1 MFPTRTFE
9 VDGDTVEAVA
19 LDQLTD
25 RQGSLPLTVQLL
37 LENAVRGGPSTAG
50 AVERLAAYDPG
61 RPPTDVPF
69 RPERVLL
76 QDFTGVP
83 VVADLAAIRDAV
95 AEAGGD
101 PARVDPAVPVEL
113 VIDHSVVVDVA
124 RRPDALEQNLRFE
137 HERNAERYRFLRW
150 GQQAFERLLVFPP
163 GAGICHQVN
172 LEHLAR
178 VVMVDDGLARP
189 DTVLGTDSHTP
200 MVNGLGV
207 LGWGVGGIEAEAA
220 MLGVPVTLGAIR
232 VVGLRLTG
240 ELQEGVTATDLVLT
254 ITELLRERG
263 VVGSFVEVVGTSV
276 ATLSVED
283 RATIANMSP
292 EFGSTATLFPVDDAT
307 VRYLRATGRDPSHVA
322 LVEAYAKEQGWWAA
336 SPPDTAYA
344 ETIDLDLG
352 TVEPSVAGPRR
363 PQDRIPLAR
372 LGEEVAEA
380 LAGTARPVGV
390 RPVGQ
395 DTASSLSFPASDP
408 PSATA
413 SPAPRRS
420 PEPAHQHDPGVAA
433 ELRSVRIDLDGTPVD
448 LRDGHLV
455 IAAITSCTNTSN
467 PAVMLAA
474 GLVAQKAVAR
484 GLTVPPW
491 VKTSLAPGSPVVI
504 DYLEQADLLEPLAA
518 LGFHLVGFGCTTC
531 IGNSGPL
538 APEVSAGI
546 AEGDLSVA
554 AILSGNRNFE
564 GRIHPEVRLNFLAS
578 PPLVVALALAGTA
591 HVDPVHDPLATDNH
605 GEPVRLADLWPSS
618 AEIEAA
624 RVGVTPAAFRARYA
638 DLSTGDE
645 RWRSLDAGSGSRYEW
660 DPDSTYIRRPPF
672 LDPGATVEVGDIR
685 GARALLVLGDSVTT
699 DHISPAGVIRRGGPA
714 ADWLEAH
721 GVPPAEF
728 SSYGARRGNH
738 EVMVRGTFAN
748 VRLRN
753 LLVPGS
759 EGGVSRHVPSG
770 AEGSVYEVAERYRAD
785 GTPLVVLAGENYG
798 AGSSR
803 DWAAKGTALLGIRAV
818 VARSFERIHRSNL
831 VGMGVIPLQFL
842 DGESTESL
850 GLTGEEQFTVEG
862 LDALRTGATL
872 PDEVEVEADGRR
884 FRVRLRLESA
894 AEVEQLRAGGV
905 LPFVVRGLG
914 AR

>member
-9 VDGDTVEAVA
+9 VGGDSYEAVA
-19 LDQLTD
+19 LDQVTD
-25 RQGSLPLTVQLL
+25 RQESLPLTVQVL
-37 LENAVRGGPSTAG
+37 LENAVRGGRPTAG
-50 AVERLAAYDPG
+50 AVERLAAYQPDDP
-61 RPPTDVPF
+61 PSDVAF

-101 PARVDPAVPVEL
+101 PSRVDPAVPVEL

-189 DTVLGTDSHTP
+189 DAVLGTDSHTP

-263 VVGSFVEVVGTSV
+263 VVGSFVEVIGTSV

-307 VRYLRATGRDPSHVA
+307 VRYLAATGRDPAHVA
-322 LVEAYAKEQGWWAA
+322 LVETYAKEQGWWAA
-336 SPPDTAYA
+336 SPPDSAYA
-344 ETIDLDLG
+344 EVIELDLAS
-352 TVEPSVAGPRR
+352 VEPSVAGPRR

-380 LAGTARPVGV
+380 LAGSGQPVGI
-390 RPVGQ
+390 RSKGQ
-395 DTASSLSFPASDP
+395 DSASSLSFPASDP

-413 SPAPRRS
+413 APAPRRS
-420 PEPAHQHDPGVAA
+420 PEPVHQHDPHAA
-433 ELRSVRIDLDGTPVD
+433 TEPRSVQIDLDGAPVD

-474 GLVAQKAVAR
+474 GLVAKQAVAR
-484 GLTVPPW
+484 GLAVPSW

-504 DYLEQADLLEPLAA
+504 DYLEHAGLLDPLAE

-554 AILSGNRNFE
+554 AVLSGNRNFE

-578 PPLVVALALAGTA
+578 PPLVVALALAGTSLI
-591 HVDPVHDPLATDNH
+591 DPVHDPLATDAN
-605 GEPVRLADLWPSS
+605 GEPVRLADLWPTSD
-618 AEIEAA
+618 EIGAA
-624 RVGVTPAAFRARYA
+624 RGGVTPEAFRSRYH

-645 RWRSLDAGSGSRYEW
+645 RWRALDAGTGSRYGW
-660 DPDSTYIRRPPF
+660 APDSTYIRRPPF
-672 LDPGATVEVGDIR
+672 LDPGASVEVGDVHD
-685 GARALLVLGDSVTT
+685 ARALLVLGDSVTT
-699 DHISPAGVIRRGGPA
+699 DHISPAGVIRAGGPA
-714 ADWLEAH
+714 ADWLEGQ

-759 EGGVSRHVPSG
+759 EGGVSRHLPSG
-770 AEGSVYEVAERYRAD
+770 DEGSVYEVAERYRAD

-831 VGMGVIPLQFL
+831 IGMGVVPLQFL
-842 DGESTESL
+842 DGESIESL
-850 GLTGEEQFTVEG
+850 GLTGEERFTIEG
-862 LDALRTGATL
+862 LDALRAGDTW
-872 PDEVEVEADGRR
+872 PDEVEFHADGRR
-884 FRVRLRLESA
+884 FRARLRVESS
-894 AEVEQLRAGGV
+894 AEVEQLRAGGI
-905 LPFVVRGLG
+905 LPFVVRSSSST
-914 AR
+914 